1 MIRRMKQGIKTAGE
15 CVVMPLFLLLV
26 LGVCLPW
33 LGVSRKIARQP
44 ARPKII
50 WGPTPI
56 INISTNAAADR
67 LYGYQSDTL
76 VYRPYYVT
84 DDFTYNLERWW
95 RVKPL
100 ALLIPWAVFL
110 WAVLRY
116 DIFQFYFDSGF
127 LNRTIGKRLEMPLLK
142 LLGKKV
148 IVSAYG
154 ADIRVERVTR
164 ALGTYNCCTDCTQR
178 LVACICDERKAARNL
193 AHVRRY
199 ADLTLSMGDMIEYTP
214 GSRND
219 VFYWAI
225 DLKKWPFVGVSLA
238 SSPVKVVH
246 APNHAQF
253 KGTRYLVECVA
264 QLQKEGYAVELV
276 LIQGLRNDEAME
288 HYKQADIV
296 ADQFLIG
303 WHGNFAVEA
312 MALGKPVIAYIRKP
326 EQYLPKGVECPIVS
340 ANPDCLKQALITLID
355 NPQLRYDLG
364 VRGRRYVEQVFS
376 LEHVGERMD
385 RLYRQL
391 QRGATVMEA
400 AR

>member
-1 MIRRMKQGIKTAGE
+1 
-15 CVVMPLFLLLV
+15 
-26 LGVCLPW
+26 
-33 LGVSRKIARQP
+33 
-44 ARPKII
+44 
-50 WGPTPI
+50 
-56 INISTNAAADR
+56 
-67 LYGYQSDTL
+67 
-76 VYRPYYVT
+76 
-84 DDFTYNLERWW
+84 
-95 RVKPL
+95 
-100 ALLIPWAVFL
+100 
-110 WAVLRY
+110 
-116 DIFQFYFDSGF
+116 
-127 LNRTIGKRLEMPLLK
+127 MPLLK

-154 ADIRVERVTR
+154 ADVRVERVTR
-164 ALGTYNCCTDCTQR
+164 ALGTYNCCRDCTQR
-178 LVACICDERKAARNL
+178 LVTCICDERKAARNL

-264 QLQKEGYAVELV
+264 QLQEEGYAVELILV
-276 LIQGLRNDEAME
+276 QGLRNDEAME

-326 EQYLPKGVECPIVS
+326 EDYLPKGIECPIVS
-340 ANPDCLKQALITLID
+340 ANPDSLKHSLIMLIE

-376 LEHVGERMD
+376 LEQVGERMD

-391 QRGATVMEA
+391 QRGATVMET